1 MKKGI
6 QSAKEIL
13 LKTNFLERILDQKKY
28 IHEEFQDFGL
38 RLAAKL
44 EDLQHKS
51 LYINLAKNLP
61 RSLIEQSCEFALD
74 YPKRNARAKIFMW
87 KLHELCQVKNLKFPG
102 GRRKESKTGINKLKR
117 NNKNRQISLKI

>member
-28 IHEEFQDFGL
+28 IHQEFQDFGL

-44 EDLQHKS
+44 EDQQHKS
-51 LYINLAKNLP
+51 LYIKLAKETP
-61 RSLIEQSCEFALD
+61 RGFLEA
-74 YPKRNARAKIFMW
+74 AKNYVKDAYKVKSRGRLFMW
-87 KLHELCQVKNLKFPG
+87 RLKTL
-102 GRRKESKTGINKLKR
+102 KEEAKKK
-117 NNKNRQISLKI
+117 K